1 MFLLML
7 LLIAY
12 PIGAQLPSEVVLD
25 SVYSGQNSTHSI
37 AFKPATD
44 IEIENVRTGCGCT
57 GVEFPKGVLKAGE
70 GYHLKVDVN
79 TADIAGSFKGQV
91 AVKIAGA
98 DSLWALNLQ
107 VQAVPPFPAEIDL
120 GEIDFTTL
128 PLERHLSLA
137 QIADQPLVI
146 DSVAVQGEGVVA
158 YPTDAG
164 TGLLIR
170 TDEALTW
177 GSRIDGLVE
186 VHLVGN
192 DQTLRQIVHVEGKVI
207 DRFQVDPSALSFGM
221 GKPHRR
227 QMKTVAVRV
236 VPDAAQAPIR
246 VQSKCLAPAFAFD
259 GRWETDRRLVVAVR
273 NQSDFPPG
281 QTDCEIIVHIR
292 DNPVAIPIFAL
303 TR

>member
-12 PIGAQLPSEVVLD
+12 PAGAQLPSEVVLD
-25 SVYSGQNSTHSI
+25 SVYSGQNSMHSI
-37 AFKPATD
+37 VFKPTTD

-57 GVEFPKGVLKAGE
+57 GVEFPTGMLKAGE
-70 GYHLKVDVN
+70 EYHLKVDVN
-79 TADIAGSFKGQV
+79 TADIAGSFKSHV
-91 AVKIAGA
+91 AVKIAGE

-107 VQAVPPFPAEIDL
+107 VQAVSPFPAEIDL

-158 YPTDAG
+158 HPTDEG
-164 TGLLIR
+164 TGLLLR

-177 GSRIDGLVE
+177 GRRIDALVE
-186 VHLVGN
+186 VHLAGN
-192 DQTLRQIVHVEGKVI
+192 DRTLRQTVHVEGMVL
-207 DRFQVDPSALSFGM
+207 DLFQVDPSALSFGM

-227 QMKTVAVRV
+227 QMKTVTVRV
-236 VPDAAQAPIR
+236 APDAARAPVR
-246 VQSKCLAPAFAFD
+246 VQSQCPAPTFAFD
-259 GRWETDRRLVVAVR
+259 WRWETDRRLVVEVR
-273 NQSDFPPG
+273 NESDFPTG
-281 QTDCEIIVHIR
+281 QTDCEIVVHIG
-292 DNPVAIPIFAL
+292 DTPVAIPIFAL

>member
-25 SVYSGQNSTHSI
+25 SVYSGQNSIHSI
-37 AFKPATD
+37 AFKPTTA
-44 IEIENVRTGCGCT
+44 IEIENVQTGCGCT

-70 GYHLKVDVN
+70 EYHLEVDVN
-79 TADIAGSFKGQV
+79 TANIAGPFKSHV
-91 AVKIAGA
+91 AVKIAGE
-98 DSLWALNLQ
+98 DSLWNLSLQ
-107 VQAVPPFPAEIDL
+107 AQAVSPFPAEVDF

-137 QIADQPLVI
+137 QIANQPLAI

-186 VHLVGN
+186 VHLAGS
-192 DQTLRQIVHVEGKVI
+192 DRTLRQAVHVKGKVL
-207 DRFQVDPSALSFGM
+207 DQFQVDPSALSFGM

-227 QMKTVAVRV
+227 QVKTVAVRV
-236 VPDAAQAPIR
+236 APEAARAQVR
-246 VQSKCLAPAFAFD
+246 VQSQCPAPTFAFD
-259 GRWETDRRLVVAVR
+259 WHWETDRRLVIEVR
-273 NQSDFPPG
+273 NESDLPIG
-281 QTDCEIIVHIR
+281 QTDCEIIVHIG

>member
-1 MFLLML
+1 MSLLML

-25 SVYSGQNSTHSI
+25 SVYSGQNSIHSI
-37 AFKPATD
+37 AFKPTTD
-44 IEIENVRTGCGCT
+44 IEIENVQTGCGCT
-57 GVEFPKGVLKAGE
+57 GIEFPTGVLKAGE
-70 GYHLKVDVN
+70 EYQLKVDVN
-79 TADIAGSFKGQV
+79 TADRSGSFKSHV
-91 AVKIAGA
+91 AVKIADE

-107 VQAVPPFPAEIDL
+107 VQAVSPFPAEIDF

-170 TDEALTW
+170 TNEALTW
-177 GSRIDGLVE
+177 GRRIDGLVE
-186 VHLVGN
+186 VHLAGS
-192 DQTLRQIVHVEGKVI
+192 DRTLRQTVHVEGKVL
-207 DRFQVDPSALSFGM
+207 DQFQVDPSALSFGM

-227 QMKTVAVRV
+227 QVKTVAVRV
-236 VPDAAQAPIR
+236 APDAARVPVR
-246 VQSKCLAPAFAFD
+246 VQSKCPAPTFAFD
-259 GRWETDRRLVVAVR
+259 
-273 NQSDFPPG
+273 
-281 QTDCEIIVHIR
+281 
-292 DNPVAIPIFAL
+292 
-303 TR
+303 